1 MYQDNMLELLLEVVE
16 KLQSIREAIVDQT
29 AALRDII
36 DVLDESEE

>member
-16 KLQSIREAIVDQT
+16 KLQSIKEAIVDQT
-29 AALRDII
+29 AALREVI